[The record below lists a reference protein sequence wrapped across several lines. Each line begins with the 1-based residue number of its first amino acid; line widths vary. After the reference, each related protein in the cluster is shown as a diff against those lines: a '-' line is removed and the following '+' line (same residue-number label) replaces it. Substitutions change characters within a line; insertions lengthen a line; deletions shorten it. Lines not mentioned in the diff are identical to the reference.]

1 MRIKNEQI
9 LLAMPTQLLRIALNW
24 SRDQRRLLAAAMD
37 GALCVIAVW
46 IAYSLRLG
54 VCELVSRPV
63 LTFAVATLLFW
74 YPLAYLPGVYRSF
87 SRFSGARTIAHS
99 GIAFPLPPR

>member
-54 VCELVSRPV
+54 VWELVSRPV

-74 YPLAYLPGVYRSF
+74 YRSEERLVGKKCG
-87 SRFSGARTIAHS
+87 SKCRSWWSAE
-99 GIAFPLPPR
+99 P